1 MSPLI
6 RNAPNLPLNALAIT
20 LLAGTV
26 AAGSACGPRRA
37 GFWNRN
43 KTPEPQPITTTQHQ
57 QAVANGEFTRS
68 GSFYS
73 TTAPTGRSGLAS
85 NTAASID
92 REIAAESSFAYNG
105 GDARTQGTD
114 FANPNQNNTS
124 WNNSND
130 NNSWNNNS
138 NTGHT
143 PVSEFKQIAVV
154 EVAAATNSSFSNNSN
169 TNNGNTQST
178 QPTGINADTV
188 TNNDP
193 GFTADEPK
201 TTVVPT
207 PNRSQDLSAIIYA
220 SAMGAELPTEFAK
233 QDDMTRATLN
243 VRQITASFAG
253 SDFDPTPTPDGRSLI
268 FASTQHR
275 PTADIYIKPIAGSV
289 VTRLTDDPG
298 QDVMPAISPDGQY
311 IAFCSDRNGSWDVFV
326 MPADG
331 GKSVQVTN
339 DASHDLHPSW
349 SADGSRLTFCRL
361 GQQTG
366 RWEMWVAEV
375 SNPTSAQFI
384 GFGLFPEWCPAPA
397 TGANGA
403 DRILFQRSRERGDRA
418 FSVWTVDYNASPGTA
433 GRETEIATAP
443 DSALINP
450 SWSPDG
456 AFVTFAQVPY
466 SAAWASGQSAKPES
480 SILWMMGVDGA
491 GKVRLTDGESIDLMP
506 SWSRQNEIFFVS
518 NMGGQEHLWSMELSP
533 AIRAASV
540 QMPGY
545 KNNAF
550 VNAPTEGTTGD

>member
-1 MSPLI
+1 MSPLTI
-6 RNAPNLPLNALAIT
+6 LNQNTTNALAIA

-43 KTPEPQPITTTQHQ
+43 KTPEPQPVTTT
-57 QAVANGEFTRS
+57 ADGSFTRS
-68 GSFYS
+68 GVYYS
-73 TTAPTGRSGLAS
+73 GGTPTGRTGLAS

-92 REIAAESSFAYNG
+92 RELAAESSFDYHDTTTA
-105 GDARTQGTD
+105 QGTE
-114 FANPNQNNTS
+114 FTNPNRKPVATQTNTQ
-124 WNNSND
+124 
-130 NNSWNNNS
+130 
-138 NTGHT
+138 
-143 PVSEFKQIAVV
+143 PVAE
-154 EVAAATNSSFSNNSN
+154 
-169 TNNGNTQST
+169 NNGATTAPATGATTTVAST
-178 QPTGINADTV
+178 AGTKAPAKASNQGIPQPTGINADTA
-188 TNNDP
+188 TNT
-193 GFTADEPK
+193 GFVSNEPK

-207 PNRSQDLSAIIYA
+207 PNRSEDLSAIIYA
-220 SAMGAELPTEFAK
+220 SAMGAELPTEFANR
-233 QDDMTRATLN
+233 QDLTRATLN

-253 SDFDPTPTPDGRSLI
+253 SDFDPTPTPDGQSLV

-275 PTADIYIKPIAGSV
+275 PTADIYIKPISSSV

-298 QDVMPAISPDGQY
+298 QDVMPAVSPDGQY
-311 IAFCSDRNGSWDVFV
+311 IAYCSDRNGSWDVFV

-331 GKSVQVTN
+331 GKSVQVTT

-349 SADGSRLTFCRL
+349 SPDGSRLVFCRL

-384 GFGLFPEWCPAPA
+384 GFGLFPEWSPIA
-397 TGANGA
+397 GSGMNGA
-403 DRILFQRSRERGDRA
+403 DRILYQRSRERGDRA
-418 FSVWTVDYNASPGTA
+418 FSVWTIDYNANPGTA

-456 AFVTFAQVPY
+456 NFVTFAQVPY
-466 SAAWASGQSAKPES
+466 SEAWASGQSAKPES

-506 SWSRQNEIFFVS
+506 SWSRHNEIFFVS

-545 KNNAF
+545 NNAF
-550 VNAPTEGTTGD
+550 VNAPTDEDE